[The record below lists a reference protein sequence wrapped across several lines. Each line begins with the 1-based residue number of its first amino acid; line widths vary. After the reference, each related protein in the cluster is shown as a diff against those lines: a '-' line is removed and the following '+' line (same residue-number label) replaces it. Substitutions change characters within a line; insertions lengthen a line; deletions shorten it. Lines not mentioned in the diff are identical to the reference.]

1 MGRSPGEGNGNP
13 LQYSCLENPMDGGAC
28 LGTVHGVTK
37 SRTRLSNFTSLQTY
51 LKSFGEMGTCNLL
64 TGVHL
69 CIIIL
74 RDLHG
79 SLVIRFWILISNI
92 MFFWDIT
99 QCIFVLLFNRYSWR
113 KKWDPIPVF
122 LSGRLQSIGLQRFGH
137 DWVTEHTQIN
147 RCLLNIYCMLVLEMK
162 RKLMLSPCPGAVY

>member
-1 MGRSPGEGNGNP
+1 MSNSVRPHRWKPTRLLHPWDFPGKSTGVGCQTEEPVWLPSMGSQSQT
-13 LQYSCLENPMDGGAC
+13 L
-28 LGTVHGVTK
+28 
-37 SRTRLSNFTSLQTY
+37 LSNFTSLQTY
-51 LKSFGEMGTCNLL
+51 LQTLGEMGTCNLP
-64 TGVHL
+64 TDVYF

-113 KKWDPIPVF
+113 KKWDPTPVF
-122 LSGRLQSIGLQRFGH
+122 LSGR
-137 DWVTEHTQIN
+137 
-147 RCLLNIYCMLVLEMK
+147 
-162 RKLMLSPCPGAVY
+162 

>member
-1 MGRSPGEGNGNP
+1 
-13 LQYSCLENPMDGGAC
+13 MDGGAC

-69 CIIIL
+69 CITIL

-147 RCLLNIYCMLVLEMK
+147 RCSLNIYCMLVLEMK